1 MMTSRFSMPASLSI
15 GWDACLLAAILV
27 SIILVALGLVFPFI
41 AESSLPWLYAVDL
54 VCWADLL
61 HKYNQP
67 RGQGPG
73 RYSRQLSAFSLLI
86 TAPWELILPSSSLV
100 EGALPLLWG
109 LRLFRLVQLNAFL
122 VNHEVVSLQKPGL
135 LRLIRLIVNIV
146 VVSHCLACGWL
157 LLGYMDLGG
166 SWMNPTGVQL
176 LASESQY
183 IRSLYW
189 TITTMTTVGYGDI
202 TPVLDREYVFAGFVM
217 LVGASFYAYI
227 IGNVASL
234 VGQLNAS
241 KAQYQQR
248 AQFVTSYLHGQKVP
262 SELVHRVQS
271 YYQSRW
277 EKYRNFN
284 EEEILSDL
292 PRSLALDIKTELAH
306 RLIED
311 VPLFQHASLIIRE
324 QLLAALQFEYVDPG
338 SVIARVG
345 ERNHKLVFVVE
356 GQLDI
361 RFQNTVA
368 GHFGPGEY
376 FGNHSLILD
385 EPRTASVV
393 ASSYCELM
401 SLSRNDYEEIKALYP
416 EFIDVMKKAMAD
428 SSEKMSDLVLQGVVL

>member
-1 MMTSRFSMPASLSI
+1 MLSRFSSPDSLPK
-15 GWDACLLAAILV
+15 GWDACLLIAILV
-27 SIILVALGLVFPFI
+27 SIALVALGLVFPAI
-41 AESSLPWLYAVDL
+41 AESSLPLLYGVDL

-61 HKYNQP
+61 HKYAQ
-67 RGQGPG
+67 RKGQGPG
-73 RYSRQLSAFSLLI
+73 RYGQRLGLVSLLV
-86 TAPWELILPSSSLV
+86 TAPWELIFPSSSLV

-122 VNHEVVSLQKPGL
+122 FNYEVISLQKPGL
-135 LRLIRLIVNIV
+135 LRLIRLLINIV

-157 LLGYMDLGG
+157 LLGYMDLDA
-166 SWMNPTGVQL
+166 SWMNYAGLQL

-202 TPVLDREYVFAGFVM
+202 TPVLDREYLFASFVM

-227 IGNVASL
+227 IGNIASL

-248 AQFVTSYLHGQKVP
+248 AQSVTNYLYQQKMP
-262 SELVHRVQS
+262 AELVARVQA
-271 YYQSRW
+271 YYYNRW

-284 EEEILSDL
+284 EEDLLSDL
-292 PRSLALDIKTELAH
+292 PRSLALDIKTKLAH
-306 RLIED
+306 RLIQD
-311 VPLFQHASLIIRE
+311 VPLFQHASLVIRE
-324 QLLAALQFEYVDPG
+324 HLLAALQFEFVDPG
-338 SVIARVG
+338 SVVARVG
-345 ERNHKLVFVVE
+345 ERNKKLVFVVE
-356 GQLDI
+356 GALDI
-361 RFQNTVA
+361 QFQDEVV

-393 ASSYCELM
+393 AKSYCELM
-401 SLSRNDYEEIKALYP
+401 YLRRTDYEEIKTLYP
-416 EFIDVMKKAMAD
+416 EFVDVMKKAMAD
-428 SSEKMSDLVLQGVVL
+428 NSEKMSDLVLLGVVL

>member
-1 MMTSRFSMPASLSI
+1 MLSRFSLPDSLPK
-15 GWDACLLAAILV
+15 GWDACLLIAILI
-27 SIILVALGLVFPFI
+27 SITLVALGLVFPAI
-41 AESSLPWLYAVDL
+41 AESSLPLLYGVDL

-61 HKYNQP
+61 HKYAQ
-67 RGQGPG
+67 RKGQGPG
-73 RYSRQLSAFSLLI
+73 RYGQQLGLVSLLI
-86 TAPWELILPSSSLV
+86 TAPWELIFPSSSLV

-122 VNHEVVSLQKPGL
+122 FNYEVISLQKPGL
-135 LRLIRLIVNIV
+135 LRLIRLLINIA

-157 LLGYMDLGG
+157 LLGYMDLDA
-166 SWMNPTGVQL
+166 SWMNYAGLQL

-202 TPVLDREYVFAGFVM
+202 TPVLDREYLFASFVM

-227 IGNVASL
+227 IGNIASL

-248 AQFVTSYLHGQKVP
+248 AQTVTSYLHEQKVP
-262 SELVHRVQS
+262 SVLVNRVQA
-271 YYQSRW
+271 YYHNRW

-284 EEEILSDL
+284 EDDLLSDL

-306 RLIED
+306 RLIQD
-311 VPLFQHASLIIRE
+311 VSLFQHASLVIRE
-324 QLLAALQFEYVDPG
+324 HLLAALQFEFVDPG

-356 GQLDI
+356 GTLDI
-361 RFQNTVA
+361 KFQDEIV

-393 ASSYCELM
+393 AKSYCELM
-401 SLSRNDYEEIKALYP
+401 YLCRTDYEEIKILYP
-416 EFIDVMKKAMAD
+416 EFVDVMKKAMAD
-428 SSEKMSDLVLQGVVL
+428 NSEKMSDLVLLGVVL